1 MLSINTFWNHRIF
14 ALVTSFLVNISFVV
28 PILCCVSAVSV
39 FLAPE
44 EHSLLKNEY
53 ISSIWIEYHLDHSRR
68 KSLITR
74 NRYENIFNKK
84 IIWIVKYQCIKILH
98 FSKLVET
105 WSAIFTR
112 PQITHFEENIS
123 RPEF

>member
-14 ALVTSFLVNISFVV
+14 ALVTSFLVNISFAV
-28 PILCCVSAVSV
+28 PTLCCVSAVSF

-74 NRYENIFNKK
+74 NRYQNIFNKK